1 MISAL
6 SAATLQIA
14 GFYNQNSYDLSKTL
28 ERLSSGKKFLTPAD
42 DVSSYMR
49 AKDLQSQADGYD
61 PVITNLSEWQGA
73 MSVASSAAG
82 EISNTLQRL
91 SELVTLSQQ
100 STDSNQKDAYQSE
113 FTQLVNNA
121 DKIVKSTY
129 YENTYLLNNTT
140 GTTQATVY
148 LNPDTSL
155 TASLDINL
163 PVAVDSTAIT
173 HLQAVNIG
181 STAPDY
187 VNAAKYVG
195 DATAENNTFIATA
208 AGYTT
213 TLNSFYNIA
222 STTKTNTL
230 SAVSNISDIDDAAEM
245 VKYTMQSVHQQ
256 TATAMMA
263 QANLFSQSILALFQN
278 M

>member
-14 GFYNQNSYDLSKTL
+14 GFYNQNGYDLSKTL

-49 AKDLQSQADGYD
+49 AKDLQSQADEYG
-61 PVITNLSEWQGA
+61 PVITNLSEWKGA
-73 MSVASSAAG
+73 MDVTSGAAG
-82 EISNTLQRL
+82 EIANTLQRL
-91 SELVTLSQQ
+91 KELVLLSQQ

-113 FTQLVNNA
+113 FTQLVNNV
-121 DKIVKSTY
+121 DSIVQNTY

-155 TASLDINL
+155 NAKLDINL
-163 PVAVDSTAIT
+163 PVAVDTT
-173 HLQAVNIG
+173 DLKTVNIG

-187 VNAAKYVG
+187 VHAAQYVS
-195 DATAENNTFIATA
+195 DATAANNTFLATA

-222 STTKTNTL
+222 TTTKTNTL
-230 SAVSNISDIDDAAEM
+230 SAVSNISDIDDASELIN
-245 VKYTMQSVHQQ
+245 YTMQSVHQQ

-263 QANLFSQSILALFQN
+263 QANLFSQSVLALFQN